1 MRCARLINDR
11 AFLTEGKQMP
21 TENEN
26 ANNSRYLIRHIET
39 EDNDIVTYKS
49 NVIKKIKRMISSDE
63 NLEIQNF
70 CENSITDSKFER
82 FVSLAKEAGY
92 KIYKITEL

>member
-1 MRCARLINDR
+1 
-11 AFLTEGKQMP
+11 MP

-49 NVIKKIKRMISSDE
+49 NVIRNIKSMTSSDE

-70 CENSITDSKFER
+70 SENSITDSKFER
-82 FVSLAKEAGY
+82 FVNLAKAAGY

>member
-1 MRCARLINDR
+1 
-11 AFLTEGKQMP
+11 MP

-49 NVIKKIKRMISSDE
+49 NVIRNIKSMTSSDE

-70 CENSITDSKFER
+70 SENSITDSKFER
-82 FVSLAKEAGY
+82 FVNLAKAAEY

>member
-1 MRCARLINDR
+1 
-11 AFLTEGKQMP
+11 MP

-39 EDNDIVTYKS
+39 EGNDIVTYKS
-49 NVIKKIKRMISSDE
+49 NVIRNIKSMLSSNE

-70 CENSITDSKFER
+70 SENSITDSKFEI
-82 FVSLAKEAGY
+82 FVNLAKEAGY

>member
-1 MRCARLINDR
+1 
-11 AFLTEGKQMP
+11 MP

-49 NVIKKIKRMISSDE
+49 NVIGTIKSKISSG
-63 NLEIQNF
+63 
-70 CENSITDSKFER
+70 ENSEITVEIEAFSENSVTDSKFER